1 MVVSHKETAR
11 AAKAKPIRKGKG
23 QEPPKRGC
31 TKSKA
36 CRALSPLAVCT
47 HLLIS
52 PLGDML
58 TCLLTMLVVFILA
71 CYLAAGAS
79 ASLKLEFGNKQ
90 WVVFDEFASGGA
102 DLDSALALIEH
113 LTDSG

>member
-1 MVVSHKETAR
+1 MYT
-11 AAKAKPIRKGKG
+11 
-23 QEPPKRGC
+23 C
-31 TKSKA
+31 
-36 CRALSPLAVCT
+36 
-47 HLLIS
+47 LLTS
-52 PLGDML
+52 PLGDMRA
-58 TCLLTMLVVFILA
+58 CLLTVLVIHVLT